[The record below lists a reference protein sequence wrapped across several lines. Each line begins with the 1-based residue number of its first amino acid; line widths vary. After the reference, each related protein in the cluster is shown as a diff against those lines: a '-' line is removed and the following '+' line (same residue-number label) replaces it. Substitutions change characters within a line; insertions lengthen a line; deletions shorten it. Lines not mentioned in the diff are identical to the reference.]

1 MITPELRKQREEEEQ
16 LKEIVR
22 QGIDM
27 RMSGQID
34 RHRAKSYWLAHL
46 PNLPPDVV
54 AEVLAYHLPTIQG
67 IEHALMKKLLST
79 TKAPN

>member
-1 MITPELRKQREEEEQ
+1 
-16 LKEIVR
+16 
-22 QGIDM
+22 M

-34 RHRAKSYWLAHL
+34 KTRAKAYWLAHL
-46 PNLPPDVV
+46 PNLPPEVV

-79 TKAPN
+79 AKAPH